1 MDPVRA
7 PSQRLRRVGSRYAA
21 GSSRHPPGF
30 FGEAVY
36 PMRRSEDADTPSYSP
51 DSPAYVNSPTYSPT
65 SLGYSPTSPGYSPT
79 SPGYSPTSPAYS
91 PTSPAYSPTSPA
103 YSPTSPAYSPT
114 SPAYSPTAAAGPAP
128 LPTGWIAGWGQPAY
142 GASRKRA
149 APRSAAAEPA
159 SRKRAATRSA
169 AAEPAS
175 RKRAAP
181 ERAAAAISFEDLG
194 TCKAYA
200 SAGVLDM
207 GADSA
212 TFLACVEEVVGAAR
226 DNVRTSDAQLIAISA
241 AADQAKADSDV
252 WAAKK
257 AEALAESTRLHT
269 LAHVT
274 LPAVLSSIPGARIE
288 DFTAMA
294 ESAEARHAEATNLA
308 LLYAESKLAVEADL
322 LKAKANLKHAA
333 RAVAMCAAIESALE
347 VAGDVCDA
355 LCSTCGGH
363 CSAAMACSGNHPVC
377 TACLEGSVPARAA
390 TRPANTRAT
399 VLGCGV
405 EGCAA
410 ELPTAQLLK
419 STSLPV
425 RQLVLLSAE
434 SAARKI
440 AREVECPVCYE
451 LMDGKIPAKHA
462 LAMECGHLFC
472 SACVSHMDGQNNR
485 NCPLDKSKVT
495 MKVAKAI
502 RMHAIESVARGVV
515 GMY

>member
-36 PMRRSEDADTPSYSP
+36 PMRRSEDADTPAYIGLTPSYSP

-65 SLGYSPTSPGYSPT
+65 SPAYSPTSPGYSPT

-91 PTSPAYSPTSPA
+91 PA
-103 YSPTSPAYSPT
+103 SPAYSPT

-128 LPTGWIAGWGQPAY
+128 LPTGWIAGWSQPAY

-149 APRSAAAEPA
+149 AP
-159 SRKRAATRSA
+159 RSA

-347 VAGDVCDA
+347 VAGDACDA

-405 EGCAA
+405 EAARPSCPPRSCSSPHHSRSGSSCCSPRRAPPARLRARWSAPCATSSW
-410 ELPTAQLLK
+410 TAK
-419 STSLPV
+419 SRRSTRS
-425 RQLVLLSAE
+425 RW
-434 SAARKI
+434 SAATSS
-440 AREVECPVCYE
+440 AA
-451 LMDGKIPAKHA
+451 PA
-462 LAMECGHLFC
+462 
-472 SACVSHMDGQNNR
+472 
-485 NCPLDKSKVT
+485 
-495 MKVAKAI
+495 
-502 RMHAIESVARGVV
+502 
-515 GMY
+515 